1 MAAHINKMAA
11 SLKGRRVI
19 SDSLQSQHADTVCST
34 SQRLKYDFVEELAP
48 VVQSVDNA
56 IVDSVVCFVNAYRL
70 DSDLSGG

>member
-19 SDSLQSQHADTVCST
+19 SDSLQSQHDTVCST